1 MAVHGERRGR
11 VVFAK
16 AGARRRRRAEDQ
28 ISRDVHEAH
37 AAGRAAARKFRRRLD
52 VDDPRQAGIALAIG
66 DARKRGGMEH
76 GRGRGRVENAREF
89 AHVGKLS
96 LQDARARGQGQRE
109 WRAVNQRDD
118 LPTGSA
124 RDLDHMRAEE
134 AARTADQETPSF
146 LHGAL
151 IVRFR
156 RTEPYDPH
164 FAMTQATSSPAA
176 LKSVLVI
183 ANPISGSGRGAQVA
197 KALARELAAA
207 GLRVELRLTAARG
220 DATNFA
226 AQAQADA
233 VVSVGGDGTLNEVLR
248 GLRDPLTPVGV
259 VPIGTANVLALDL
272 GLSADP
278 VRAARAILAGHSVR
292 LDTAVV
298 HGELSFLVVGVG
310 FDAEAVRCVER
321 RRHGPISKLSYVK
334 AGLETLWGYREPKLE
349 VELDGESLPGN
360 FGWVL
365 VSNVI
370 HYGGL
375 FRLGPDR
382 ELGDGLWEVYLFER
396 AARRHLLVHGIRALL
411 GRLPAK
417 GATRRRARRV
427 RITSTEPVAAQ
438 ADGDSR
444 GQTPI
449 EIDVR
454 GPQFRILCPE

>member
-1 MAVHGERRGR
+1 MA
-11 VVFAK
+11 
-16 AGARRRRRAEDQ
+16 
-28 ISRDVHEAH
+28 EA
-37 AAGRAAARKFRRRLD
+37 
-52 VDDPRQAGIALAIG
+52 
-66 DARKRGGMEH
+66 
-76 GRGRGRVENAREF
+76 
-89 AHVGKLS
+89 S
-96 LQDARARGQGQRE
+96 
-109 WRAVNQRDD
+109 
-118 LPTGSA
+118 
-124 RDLDHMRAEE
+124 
-134 AARTADQETPSF
+134 PSPF
-146 LHGAL
+146 
-151 IVRFR
+151 V
-156 RTEPYDPH
+156 
-164 FAMTQATSSPAA
+164 

-183 ANPISGSGRGAQVA
+183 ANPISGAGRGADLA
-197 KALARELAAA
+197 KALARELEVA
-207 GLRVELRLTAARG
+207 GLRVEVRLTAARG

-248 GLRDPLTPVGV
+248 GLRNPNTPVGV
-259 VPIGTANVLALDL
+259 LPIGTANVLALDL

-278 VRAARAILAGHSVR
+278 SRAARTILAGHSVK

-298 HGELSFLVVGVG
+298 HGELSFLAVGVG
-310 FDAEAVRCVER
+310 FDAQAVRRVER
-321 RRHGPISKLSYVK
+321 RRRGPISKLSYVK
-334 AGLETLWGYREPKLE
+334 AGLETLWSYREPKLE
-349 VELDGESLPGN
+349 VELDGERLPGN

-370 HYGGL
+370 NYGGL
-375 FRLGPDR
+375 FRLASDR

-396 AARRHLLVHGIRALL
+396 AARRHLFVHGIRAVL

-427 RITSTEPVAAQ
+427 RITSAEPVAAQ